1 MEIIEGKM
9 PFMGYE
15 TYYRIVGK
23 RSEKPPLILL
33 HGGPGSTHN
42 YFEVLDKL
50 AEIDDR
56 RIIMYDQLGCGNS
69 SIPDDHPELYNKETW
84 VKELKALREHLA
96 CARSTYWAKAG
107 AGCSPSFTCVIT
119 TQKAFKV

>member
-33 HGGPGSTHN
+33 HGGPGSTRRA
-42 YFEVLDKL
+42 FRGLGAPL
-50 AEIDDR
+50 PARAEHGI
-56 RIIMYDQLGCGNS
+56 RIQTRINNAMRFISIGIGN
-69 SIPDDHPELYNKETW
+69 T
-84 VKELKALREHLA
+84 LR
-96 CARSTYWAKAG
+96 
-107 AGCSPSFTCVIT
+107 
-119 TQKAFKV
+119 QK

>member
-56 RIIMYDQLGCGNS
+56 RIIMYDQLGCGQQQ
-69 SIPDDHPELYNKETW
+69 HP
-84 VKELKALREHLA
+84 
-96 CARSTYWAKAG
+96 
-107 AGCSPSFTCVIT
+107 
-119 TQKAFKV
+119 